1 MPTGFEKRKV
11 TIQMFKERFKN
22 SFFKNYG
29 PIFIIKIMK
38 PPEKRTNFDF
48 EFLVVNKSEFEE
60 KPNLEI

>member
-1 MPTGFEKRKV
+1 
-11 TIQMFKERFKN
+11 MFKERFKN

-48 EFLVVNKSEFEE
+48 EFLVANKFEFEE
-60 KPNLEI
+60 KPNFEI